1 MRRRLYRQVLLPA
14 VAYASPI
21 WWSPSS
27 DCRLKARMITVQ
39 RTMLLAITGAYRTTR
54 TAALQ
59 VLANQPRIGLE
70 LDRLNAEFELFRMRR
85 TVTFGAHAF
94 APDETYPHDAWG
106 AHPSEARGFPFERLD
121 VSAARAWSSVPGT
134 HVYTDGSHTSRSA
147 GAAVVVLK
155 PRGSIVAVR
164 KYRLTVASSAY
175 CAEVVAL
182 IEALNY
188 LKTHAWVPPAH
199 IYADNLSLLAALCH
213 VTTRDTRITSIKSA
227 LYRLQRRGAISLFH
241 VPAHRGVF
249 GNELADIAASS
260 AATSGVDRRSHRSF
274 RVVRAAFSAAVRARW
289 AVEWRGEH
297 SDTELYKWWW
307 YRPG

>member
-1 MRRRLYRQVLLPA
+1 MEKSHPTIRLKSSARGLPFRSSVTLLGVEVDRRLSFCEHAEHLQRKEERLAIKSLTFMRMQTTVDFTMRRRLYRQVFLPA
-14 VAYASPI
+14 VAYASPSSRQGPRARR
-21 WWSPSS
+21 WWSRSRGDRLSPSP

-59 VLANQPRIGLE
+59 VLANQPPIGLE

-85 TVTFGAHAF
+85 TVTFGAHTF
-94 APDETYPHDAWG
+94 ASDDTLYPHDSWG

-121 VSAARAWSSVPGT
+121 VSAARAWSSEPGT

-182 IEALNY
+182 TEALNY
-188 LKTHAWVPPAH
+188 LETHAWVPPAH
-199 IYADNLSLLAALCH
+199 IYADNLSLLAAMCH
-213 VTTRDTRITSIKSA
+213 V
-227 LYRLQRRGAISLFH
+227 RRH
-241 VPAHRGVF
+241 
-249 GNELADIAASS
+249 
-260 AATSGVDRRSHRSF
+260 
-274 RVVRAAFSAAVRARW
+274 
-289 AVEWRGEH
+289 
-297 SDTELYKWWW
+297 KK
-307 YRPG
+307 